1 MPSFLPDLTAR
12 CRPLGDL
19 VHQPEDRVGSWD
31 LSSLCLSSSSLRSH
45 LDGKFFSSAIGRV
58 QGRQPP
64 SWWCRTCPWGE
75 PAELRE
81 APELGWLE
89 AESTSIRALIPCILP
104 RTHLPQGALCWT
116 KGMTLWH
123 FSSAGPISFLRV
135 HNASSHQASV
145 TPPSRT
151 VEWLQEGN
159 IERTFWA
166 LLRSSWLSSLHPF
179 LMTLAQPNTQAPLHV
194 RETGMFQ

>member
-1 MPSFLPDLTAR
+1 MEGAVRSVPRGRASLGAGLTCGWTVHRIGVAQLSPSHHVSPHISVSGACGHCPSWTLTGCSSGFPGRKPLPSSLPDLTAR

-31 LSSLCLSSSSLRSH
+31 LSSLCLSSFSLRSH

-89 AESTSIRALIPCILP
+89 AESTSIRALIPCIPP
-104 RTHLPQGALCWT
+104 RTHLPQGALC
-116 KGMTLWH
+116 
-123 FSSAGPISFLRV
+123 
-135 HNASSHQASV
+135 
-145 TPPSRT
+145 
-151 VEWLQEGN
+151 
-159 IERTFWA
+159 
-166 LLRSSWLSSLHPF
+166 
-179 LMTLAQPNTQAPLHV
+179 
-194 RETGMFQ
+194 